1 MESTSNNSTAPKPL
15 LRRGLGRLPFW
26 LTSKY
31 FIATTAFMAI
41 MLFLG
46 RNDLF
51 TQLSRYKELKS
62 QEKSKAHYT
71 RLIDAER
78 KELEGLEKNPASF
91 EKTAREKY
99 FMKKDG
105 EEIFIISE
113 KSDPAKN

>member
-1 MESTSNNSTAPKPL
+1 MRLLTHLPSWLKNKYLLATA
-15 LRRGLGRLPFW
+15 
-26 LTSKY
+26 
-31 FIATTAFMAI
+31 AFMAM

-62 QEKSKAHYT
+62 QEKSKVHYT
-71 RLIDAER
+71 WLINAER

-105 EEIFIISE
+105 EDIFIISE
-113 KSDPAKN
+113 KPDQPKN